1 MKHIL
6 LVGAG
11 HAHTVVLKKL
21 AEKPLYGARVALVT
35 PAAKQL
41 YPGMLPGIV
50 AGLYRRHQAE
60 IDVARLAEAAYA
72 EFIAGTVVGIDAAR
86 RAVKLADG
94 SELAYEFLSLNAGSL
109 PDVSV
114 PGAAQHALQVKPFD
128 PFVRDARFPPRVAL
142 AGGGAAGAELAMA
155 FRHRGCA
162 VTLYSEGNTFPE
174 NLERR
179 VVAALRYRG
188 VDFRPGMA
196 VTRVEAGPVVVAG
209 TAQQEFDL
217 VVWATGAT
225 ALPWLAASGLETDER
240 GFVLV
245 DAMLRSTSNAEVFAA
260 GDCATI
266 REASHPKSGLYSVRH
281 GEVLA
286 DNFRRMLAEE
296 PPRPYRPQRRGL
308 VLLSCGNRYAIAS
321 RGGWTAEGAWVWR
334 WKDWIDRGWVRR
346 LGVR

>member
-1 MKHIL
+1 VKHIL

-11 HAHTVVLKKL
+11 HAHAVVLRSFT
-21 AEKPLYGARVALVT
+21 EKPLYGARVAVVT

-41 YPGMLPGIV
+41 YSGMLPGVV

-72 EFIAGTVVGIDAAR
+72 EFIEGTLVGLDAAR
-86 RAVKLADG
+86 RVARLADG
-94 SELAYEFLSLNAGSL
+94 TELAYDIVSLNAGSL
-109 PDVSV
+109 PDASV

-128 PFVRDARFPPRVAL
+128 PFVRDVRFPPRVAL

-162 VTLYSEGNTFPE
+162 VTLFSETSTFSEEFE
-174 NLERR
+174 NR
-179 VVAALRYRG
+179 VTAALRARG

-196 VTRVEAGPVVVAG
+196 VTALEPGPVVVAG
-209 TAQQEFDL
+209 TAHQAFDL
-217 VVWATGAT
+217 VVWTTGAV

-245 DAMLRSTSNAEVFAA
+245 DMTLRSTSHAEVFAV
-260 GDCATI
+260 GDCATL
-266 REASHPKSGLYSVRH
+266 RGASHPKSGLYSVRH

-286 DNFRRMLAEE
+286 ENLRNLVEE
-296 PPRPYRPQRRGL
+296 RPLRAYKPQRRGL
-308 VLLSCGNRYAIAS
+308 LLLSCGNRYALAS
-321 RGGWTAEGAWVWR
+321 RGGWSAEGRWVWR

-346 LGVR
+346 LAVR

>member
-1 MKHIL
+1 VRHIL

-41 YPGMLPGIV
+41 YSGMLPGIV

-72 EFIAGTVVGIDAAR
+72 EFIEGTVVGVDAAR

-162 VTLYSEGNTFPE
+162 VTLYSEKSSFSGRFE
-174 NLERR
+174 ERI
-179 VVAALRYRG
+179 VAALRSRG
-188 VDFRPGMA
+188 VDYRPGMA
-196 VTRVEAGPVVVAG
+196 VTRVEPGPVVVAG
-209 TAQQEFDL
+209 AAHQAFDL
-217 VVWATGAT
+217 VVWSTGAV

-245 DAMLRSTSNAEVFAA
+245 DATLRSTSNAEVFAV

-266 REASHPKSGLYSVRH
+266 RGASHPRSGLYSVRH

-286 DNFRRMLAEE
+286 GNFRRILAEE
-296 PPRPYRPQRRGL
+296 PLRPYRPQRSGL
-308 VLLSCGNRYAIAS
+308 ILLSCGNRYAIAS
-321 RGGWTAEGAWVWR
+321 RGGWSAQGRWVWR
-334 WKDWIDRGWVRR
+334 WKDWIDRRWVRS
-346 LGVR
+346 LAV